1 MATTDVVLRVKVD
14 LNDREA
20 VQEAVR
26 LSKTLRDVLG
36 DVDVRID
43 AKGQTTRDAKR
54 VRNSLQSVNRAIQV
68 GAVALTGYASAV
80 FLAGTALRDLA
91 RVARESVTIFAEFDR
106 TIATIGVVSASS
118 ARELQEIREEA
129 EQLGSSTEFTASQV
143 AELQLVLARGGFD
156 ATEIRALSRSVL
168 DLATVTG
175 EAPDAAA
182 GALTSVL
189 RTFNLEATQSAE
201 VLDILTSGFNN
212 SRLQLEFFTTAFGF
226 VGPVAA
232 EAGLGITDLTAVLGF
247 LADRGIKAS
256 TAGTSLR
263 QALIDLQNPSSK
275 VSQALGFTV
284 NNAEGLFQAFEAL
297 NDQGIASADVFR
309 KTAVPAIDLLRD
321 AADDG
326 RLTIRDFREELE
338 GVEGASRDA
347 ARTIR
352 DTLAGDID
360 SLKSAFEGLQLAVSG
375 TQEGGIRRFIQGL
388 TEDLRGLSATIR
400 GQAIQEDINRLS
412 SRLTQLR
419 SRTQLEGFLD
429 AGIPGAS
436 TVLGRSQQQR
446 LDAAQEEI
454 DLQRRLTLLQRL
466 RDEGVETFEE
476 FDAFVKNQDFNLLT
490 LGLDSNEGI
499 PFAPPVRDAVDLV
512 TSDAKRLTE
521 NGERLLDLFL
531 KRYRDAI
538 DEIEG
543 DATIDN
549 DSGAGGGTGRTGGR
563 VAEAVARSVAPRLR
577 IDEFSREPASLE
589 NVQSL
594 SEEIN
599 LLDAERVELIS
610 QGREENERALK
621 INAQAKRLVEEQ
633 LALERTR
640 LDIEQDVQRINELE
654 AKRIT
659 TLLFLNRNRNELSE
673 DEQQNLQNRITAL
686 GNEIEQA
693 REQERLSEAQ
703 LESARLQVELA
714 REGLFISQR
723 QTKEEESQTEQT
735 RRRIS
740 LIANAFDELAQDP
753 FGNTIQALSRLNRL
767 LIRSGEEG
775 LKAGDQIRF
784 GFAIANGAIQDGLD
798 LAIAASRAREEQI
811 KQEFDA
817 RIDAAEGFNQVQ
829 RELEEQQEEAVRQE
843 QERQARLQKAQAIFN
858 ITLSGFQ
865 AIAAA
870 LTNPFT
876 APVIIPFITGLVA
889 AQLAAVAAT
898 PIPEFAE
905 GGVLKGK
912 AHHEGGI
919 KGSFAGQPFE
929 AEGGEFMDFD
939 EFGNLVFVNKRSTAA
954 YGKQLRAM
962 HGRTFTGKNAI
973 LNAINSKYGRAF
985 DSTPAFFQQGGIM
998 RESMTPQAAGFD
1010 MQELMEAIYAGTF
1023 SGTSEGIQTVDTNRR
1038 LERLRASRESGLNN
1052 RSGNRRIFG
1061 LNGTATVP
1069 TRPGV
1074 PERLE

>member
-1 MATTDVVLRVKVD
+1 MAAPEVVLKVRVD

-26 LSKTLRDVLG
+26 LSKTLRETLG

-43 AKGQTTRDAKR
+43 AKGQTARDAKR
-54 VRNSLQSVNRAIQV
+54 VRNSFNTVNRAIQA

-80 FLAGTALRDLA
+80 FLAGTALRQLA
-91 RVARESVTIFAEFDR
+91 RVAKESVTIFAEFDR

-118 ARELQEIREEA
+118 STELQDLREEA
-129 EQLGSSTEFTASQV
+129 ERLGSSTEFTASQV

-156 ATEIRALSRSVL
+156 TTEIQALSRSVL

-182 GALTSVL
+182 SALTSVL
-189 RTFNLEATQSAE
+189 RTFNLQATQSAE
-201 VLDILTSGFNN
+201 VLDILTTGFNK

-232 EAGLGITDLTAVLGF
+232 NAGLGIKDLTAVLGF
-247 LADRGIKAS
+247 LADRGIRAS

-275 VSQALGFTV
+275 VSEVLGFTV
-284 NNAEGLFQAFEAL
+284 NNVEGLFQAFEVL
-297 NDQGIASADVFR
+297 NEQGVASADVFR

-321 AADDG
+321 ATEDG
-326 RLTIRDFREELE
+326 TLTLRNFRDELE
-338 GVEGASRDA
+338 DVEGVSRDA

-352 DTLAGDID
+352 DTLAGDIE
-360 SLKSAFEGLQLAVSG
+360 SLKSAFEGLQLTIAGS
-375 TQEGGIRRFIQGL
+375 QEGGIRGFIQGL
-388 TEDLRGLSATIR
+388 TEDLRGLSATLR
-400 GQAIQEDINRLS
+400 NQSIQDDIDRLG

-446 LDAAQEEI
+446 LDAGIEEI
-454 DLQRRLTLLQRL
+454 DIQRRLTLLRRL
-466 RDEGVETFEE
+466 RDEGVRTFEE

-490 LGLDSNEGI
+490 LGLDSNEGV

-512 TSDAKRLTE
+512 TADAKRLTD

-543 DATIDN
+543 DAITDA
-549 DSGAGGGTGRTGGR
+549 DTDGGRGSGTGGR
-563 VAEAVARSVAPRLR
+563 VADAVSRTLAPRLR
-577 IDEFSREPASLE
+577 IDEFSQQPASLE
-589 NVQSL
+589 TVQEL

-599 LLDAERVELIS
+599 RLDAERVELIS

-640 LDIEQDVQRINELE
+640 LDIERDLQRINELDAE
-654 AKRIT
+654 RIT

-673 DEQQNLQNRITAL
+673 NEQQNLQNRITAL
-686 GNEIEQA
+686 GNEIAQE
-693 REQERLSEAQ
+693 REKTRLSEAQ
-703 LESARLQVELA
+703 LESARLQVDLA
-714 REGLFISQR
+714 REALFVSQR
-723 QTKEEESQTEQT
+723 QTEEEESQTKQT

-767 LIRSGEEG
+767 LIRAGEEG
-775 LKAGDQIRF
+775 VKAGDQIRF
-784 GFAIANGAIQDGLD
+784 GFAIANGVIQDGLD
-798 LAIAASRAREEQI
+798 LAIEASRAREEQI

-829 RELEEQQEEAVRQE
+829 RELEEQQQEAIRRE

-870 LTNPFT
+870 LTNPFS

-919 KGSFAGQPFE
+919 KGSFDGQPFE
-929 AEGGEFMDFD
+929 AEDGEFMDFD
-939 EFGNLVFVNKRSTAA
+939 EFGNLVFVNKRSAAA

-998 RESMTPQAAGFD
+998 RESMTPQAAGLD
-1010 MQELMEAIYAGTF
+1010 MQELVEAIYAGTF

-1038 LERLRASRESGLNN
+1038 LERLRASRESGRNN

>member
-1 MATTDVVLRVKVD
+1 MAAPEIVLRVKVD

-26 LSKTLRDVLG
+26 LSKTLRDTLG

-43 AKGQTTRDAKR
+43 AKGQTARDAKR
-54 VRNSLQSVNRAIQV
+54 VRNSFQGVNRAIQA

-80 FLAGTALRDLA
+80 FLAGTALRELA

-106 TIATIGVVSASS
+106 TITTIGVVSASS

-156 ATEIRALSRSVL
+156 ATEIQALSRSVL

-175 EAPDAAA
+175 EAPSAAA

-201 VLDILTSGFNN
+201 VLDILTTGFNN

-232 EAGLGITDLTAVLGF
+232 EAGLGITDLTALFGF
-247 LADRGIKAS
+247 LADRGIRAS

-263 QALIDLQNPSSK
+263 QALIDLQNPSSQ

-284 NNAEGLFQAFEAL
+284 NNAEGLFQAFETL

-360 SLKSAFEGLQLAVSG
+360 SLKSAFEGLRLAVSE

-388 TEDLRGLSATIR
+388 TEDLRGLSAALR
-400 GQAIQEDINRLS
+400 DQPIQDDIARLEARFTQLSQQGSREALFNSIIPGS
-412 SRLTQLR
+412 SRLLVR
-419 SRTQLEGFLD
+419 SRQQGLDDTQEALE
-429 AGIPGAS
+429 
-436 TVLGRSQQQR
+436 VN
-446 LDAAQEEI
+446 
-454 DLQRRLTLLQRL
+454 RRLTLLRRL
-466 RDEGVETFEE
+466 RDEGVQTFEE

-490 LGLDSNEGI
+490 LGLDANEGV

-512 TSDAKRLTE
+512 TGDAKRLTDE
-521 NGERLLDLFL
+521 GERLLDLFL

-543 DATIDN
+543 DGVTDN
-549 DSGAGGGTGRTGGR
+549 DGGAGGGGATGGR
-563 VAEAVARSVAPRLR
+563 VAGAVARAVAPRLR
-577 IDEFSREPASLE
+577 IDEFSQEPVSLE
-589 NVQSL
+589 NVQNL

-599 LLDAERVELIS
+599 RMDAERVELIS

-654 AKRIT
+654 AERIT

-693 REQERLSEAQ
+693 REQGRLSEAQ

-714 REGLFISQR
+714 REALFISQG
-723 QTKEEESQTEQT
+723 QTEEEETKTDQTL
-735 RRRIS
+735 RSIS

-775 LKAGDQIRF
+775 IKAGDQIRF
-784 GFAIANGAIQDGLD
+784 GFAIANGVIQDGLD
-798 LAIAASRAREEQI
+798 LAIQASRAREEQI
-811 KQEFDA
+811 RQEFDA

-829 RELEEQQEEAVRQE
+829 RELEEQQQEAIRQE
-843 QERQARLQKAQAIFN
+843 QTRQARLQKEQAIFN
-858 ITLSGFQ
+858 ITLSGLQ

-870 LTNPFT
+870 LTNPLT
-876 APVIIPFITGLVA
+876 APIVIPFITSLVA

-898 PIPEFAE
+898 PIPEFSE

-912 AHHEGGI
+912 GHHEGGI
-919 KGSFAGQPFE
+919 KGSFGGQRFE
-929 AEGGEFMDFD
+929 AEDGEFMDFD

-973 LNAINSKYGRAF
+973 LNAINSKYGRPF
-985 DSTPAFFQQGGIM
+985 DSTPAFFQQGGIIQ
-998 RESMTPQAAGFD
+998 ESMTSQAAGLD

-1038 LERLRASRESGLNN
+1038 LERLRASRESGRNN